1 MLVTVFLYKLCDIKD
16 ILWSWFL
23 FSLFLIFWII
33 WEKLK
38 SQKKRKRKL
47 LKSRRD
53 KKKWEKILEFPSE
66 KIEIFFFEKFVQFKK
81 VLFWERNFLI
91 FYLVFIL
98 KILTEHQSNNEI
110 CHFIYSFFPKS
121 KAIMNHFYGS

>member
-23 FSLFLIFWII
+23 FSLFLIFLNHLGEVEIP
-33 WEKLK
+33 
-38 SQKKRKRKL
+38 
-47 LKSRRD
+47 
-53 KKKWEKILEFPSE
+53 KKKEKKTFEISAWQKKILEFSSE

-121 KAIMNHFYGS
+121 KVIMNHFYGS